1 MIDNKTCSDVVF
13 ALKDD
18 NDQQVHANK
27 GILIKLWLKRASKL
41 SSSPLIVDRFS
52 SISLLPNS
60 ILLISPVITLDPI
73 FDHTSEIGIICRF
86 DGRSPNSGSG
96 TSSY

>member
-1 MIDNKTCSDVVF
+1 MIDNKTCSDDVF

-18 NDQQVHANK
+18 NDQMVHANK
-27 GILIKLWLKRASKL
+27 GILIGQNEYFR
-41 SSSPLIVDRFS
+41 VMF
-52 SISLLPNS
+52 
-60 ILLISPVITLDPI
+60 PVITLDPI
-73 FDHTSEIGIICRF
+73 FDYTSRIGIICRF